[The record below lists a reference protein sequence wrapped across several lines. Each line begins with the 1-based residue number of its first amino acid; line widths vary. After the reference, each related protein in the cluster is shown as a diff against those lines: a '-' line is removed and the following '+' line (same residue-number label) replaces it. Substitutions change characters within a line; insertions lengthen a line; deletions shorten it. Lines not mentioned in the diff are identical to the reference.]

1 GKMRIRKN
9 MKLSSML
16 LATAGYG
23 GDKLETYVCPLNQ
36 SPWDV
41 IPLTSSL
48 DDDNDDGAAE
58 LTNLIDSSWFLP
70 SPSSSSPS
78 LTHQFAGEDNF
89 NGNVSLGDSNGAAQ
103 RLNGS
108 AGNNHSLVSDERL
121 DLIAPE
127 SSPGVE
133 DPSDDSDK
141 KSYSVQPHSPVKT
154 SGDDYQAAV
163 SVPAPPKRGRPRGSG
178 KKAQASSTA
187 ASNNNPYEFYY
198 YSGFGPRWGRKR
210 GGSGDDEKIVL
221 TDDKNGCEDNMS
233 FKKSNSSGEES
244 SKTAAFE
251 HGSSSFDG
259 FEFMEEDYDVVD
271 QSTGHGKKMTMAMKK
286 MKRGRKPVKERSL
299 KSLM

>member
-1 GKMRIRKN
+1 MRIRKN

-16 LATAGYG
+16 LATAGNG

-48 DDDNDDGAAE
+48 DDDDDGAAE

-70 SPSSSSPS
+70 SPSSSSH
-78 LTHQFAGEDNF
+78 LFAGEDNF
-89 NGNVSLGDSNGAAQ
+89 NGNVSLGDSIGAPQ
-103 RLNGS
+103 RFSGS
-108 AGNNHSLVSDERL
+108 VGNNHSLVSDDRL
-121 DLIAPE
+121 HHIAPE
-127 SSPGVE
+127 ISPDVE
-133 DPSDDSDK
+133 DPSDGSENN
-141 KSYSVQPHSPVKT
+141 KSYSVEPRSPLKT
-154 SGDDYQAAV
+154 SGDDNQAAV

-178 KKAQASSTA
+178 KKAQATA
-187 ASNNNPYEFYY
+187 AAASNNPYEFYY

-210 GGSGDDEKIVL
+210 GGSGDEKIVL
-221 TDDKNGCEDNMS
+221 TDDKNGCEDNVS
-233 FKKSNSSGEES
+233 KKSNSSGGEES

-271 QSTGHGKKMTMAMKK
+271 QSIGHGKKKKSTMTMAMKK

>member
-1 GKMRIRKN
+1 MRIRKN

-16 LATAGYG
+16 LATAGNG

-48 DDDNDDGAAE
+48 EDDDGAAE

-70 SPSSSSPS
+70 SPSSSPPS
-78 LTHQFAGEDNF
+78 LTHQFAGEDNS
-89 NGNVSLGDSNGAAQ
+89 NGNVSLGDSFGASQ

-108 AGNNHSLVSDERL
+108 VGNNHSLVSDERL
-121 DLIAPE
+121 HHIAPE
-127 SSPGVE
+127 ISPDVE
-133 DPSDDSDK
+133 DPSDDSGK
-141 KSYSVQPHSPVKT
+141 KSYSAEPHSPVKT
-154 SGDDYQAAV
+154 SGDSYQAAA

-187 ASNNNPYEFYY
+187 AAAASNNPYEFYY

-210 GGSGDDEKIVL
+210 GGSGDEKIVL
-221 TDDKNGCEDNMS
+221 TDNKNGSEDNTS
-233 FKKSNSSGEES
+233 KKSSNSSGEES
-244 SKTAAFE
+244 YKTAAFE
-251 HGSSSFDG
+251 HGSSSFDR

-271 QSTGHGKKMTMAMKK
+271 QSVGDGKKMKSTMKK